1 MNNVAEFDLVSYR
14 KDLREILI
22 KKRMHMSLNEHI
34 HANEI
39 ISANLYKLLNILDIN
54 VLAFYWPHKC
64 EFNGLHIMNE
74 LHRLREIKICLPFVE
89 ARAKPLK
96 FLEWSPT
103 TEMSF
108 GKLQIPY
115 PKNTSEL
122 SPDTLI
128 IPMVGFDLSG
138 HRLGYGGGYYDKTL
152 CNTPH
157 ALKIGVAFELSRI
170 SNIFP
175 QWHDIPMDFIV
186 TEKGIFQVTKQKLE
200 YIS

>member
-34 HANEI
+34 SANEI
-39 ISANLYKLLNILDIN
+39 ISINLYKLLDILDIN
-54 VLAFYWPHKC
+54 MLAFYWPHKC
-64 EFNGLHIMNE
+64 EFNGLHIMNA
-74 LHRLREIKICLPFVE
+74 LHRLRGIKICLPFVE
-89 ARAKPLK
+89 ARERPLK

-152 CNTPH
+152 SNIPQ
-157 ALKIGVAFELSRI
+157 ALKVGVAFELSRI

-186 TEKGIFQVTKQKLE
+186 TEKGVFQVTKQKLE

>member
-1 MNNVAEFDLVSYR
+1 MNNVNEFDLVSYR
-14 KDLREILI
+14 KHLREVLI

-39 ISANLYKLLNILDIN
+39 ISINLSKLLDILDIN

-64 EFNGLHIMNE
+64 EFNGLHMMDT
-74 LHRLREIKICLPFVE
+74 LHKFRNIKICLPFVE
-89 ARAKPLK
+89 TRERPLK
-96 FLEWSPT
+96 FLEWTPT
-103 TEMSF
+103 TEMAF
-108 GKLQIPY
+108 GKLEIPY
-115 PKNTSEL
+115 PVNTSEL

-152 CNTPH
+152 SNIPQ

-175 QWHDIPMDFIV
+175 QWHDISMDFIV
-186 TEKGIFQVTKQKLE
+186 TEKDIFQVTKQKLE
-200 YIS
+200 RVM